1 MMTIKTKLTLN
12 VIIVILIVAGVAIA
26 SIVGMR
32 FVDSKLKDLTQRSTP
47 FQMRTVEFQRQ
58 IQETTADLIKV
69 SASRN
74 RGEFQGAKSEA
85 EKTLAQVE
93 TGQAALQALS
103 GDVKLEAHEALA
115 GIATELFQVTSGKIK
130 AEEDATAANKTI
142 NERLLEAT
150 TRLKELDAK
159 IKGLQSTS
167 SSSYSRSVTET
178 KGVSDRARNVEALK
192 LTLKDFHLGL
202 LEVSKASTKK
212 GVLISQAKCNSA
224 MSKALQNEVAKS
236 SGGISGD
243 LKYLNGRIVPFGKAQ
258 SATLDPGVTDTSA
271 RDQLFAEITQKMNAV
286 NLVLEQEA
294 AMAADTLGSETRKQA
309 SYFGNSTVATGVM
322 ANNSEL
328 LSLGLKV
335 DGLASRLF
343 TATSV
348 KDVDAIEGELN
359 GLFGRI
365 GQVDAQLSKSLSKLN
380 ARTETALLR
389 QAEGALGTVRGLL
402 FVKDGVLSKIRNR
415 LDMEVKAAAAM
426 GKLREIVQKQ
436 AESGQKTV
444 SVAQVDQE
452 KAITTVNRMVR
463 FSTLLIGAISL
474 GAVLF
479 GIAFGVWVYRSISR
493 PLAQL
498 LGVSQAVA
506 KGDLSVRIDTD
517 NGDEVGKVQL
527 AMWEMVNNLR
537 GMVGKIK
544 DATQSL
550 ASSSEELSAT
560 AVSLERGAEEQTTR
574 IDQSATA
581 MTEMTQT
588 TVEVAKNSTDTSDAA
603 VQMKGIADRGKAA
616 MQTTARELDRFV
628 ESVKEAAQKVESLG
642 KQSEEISDVVTLI
655 NDIANQTNLL
665 ALNAAIEAARAGE
678 QGRGFAVVA
687 DNVRELAERTATA
700 TQEISQTVKT
710 MQSSVRDS
718 VAFMHDERESV
729 ETVQGQ
735 VQQTL
740 VAIGEIVNY
749 VEQVA
754 DMVQRIAVAAE
765 EQSSTS
771 EEVAKNMDGIHT
783 IARELRS
790 SFTDI
795 RHSSGGLSQLATE
808 LNGMVGWFRV

>member
-1 MMTIKTKLTLN
+1 MTIKTKLTLN

>member
-58 IQETTADLIKV
+58 IQEATADLIKV

-74 RGEFQGAKSEA
+74 RSEFQSAKAEA
-85 EKTLAQVE
+85 EKTLAQVA
-93 TGQAALQALS
+93 TGQEALQALS

-115 GIATELFQVTSGKIK
+115 GIATELFTVTSGKLK
-130 AEEDATAANKTI
+130 AEEDATTANKAI
-142 NERLLEAT
+142 NDRLLEAT

-178 KGVSDRARNVEALK
+178 KSVSDRARSVEALK

-212 GVLISQAKCNSA
+212 GVLISQAKCNTA
-224 MSKALQNEVAKS
+224 ISKALQNEAAKS
-236 SGGISGD
+236 SSGISTD
-243 LKYLNGRIVPFGKAQ
+243 LKYLNARIVPFGKAQ
-258 SATLDPGVTDTSA
+258 GATLDPGVTDTSA
-271 RDQLFAEITQKMNAV
+271 RDQLFSEITQKMNAV
-286 NLVLEQEA
+286 NLVLEQES
-294 AMAADTLGSETRKQA
+294 AMATDTLGSETRKQA

-335 DGLASRLF
+335 DGLTSRLF
-343 TATSV
+343 TATSA
-348 KDVDAIEGELN
+348 KDVDAIEGEMN

-365 GQVDAQLSKSLSKLN
+365 SQVDAQLSKSLVKLN
-380 ARTETALLR
+380 ARNETALLR
-389 QAEGALGTVRGLL
+389 QAEGAIGTVKGLL

-415 LDMEVKAAAAM
+415 LDMEVKATAAM

-452 KAITTVNRMVR
+452 KAITTVNRMVH

-474 GAVLF
+474 GAIFF
-479 GIAFGVWVYRSISR
+479 GIVFGVWVYRSISK

-506 KGDLSVRIDTD
+506 KGDLSVRIDT
-517 NGDEVGKVQL
+517 NNSDEVGKVQL
-527 AMWEMVNNLR
+527 AMGEMVNNLR

-560 AVSLERGAEEQTTR
+560 AVALERGAEEQTTR

-603 VQMKGIADRGKAA
+603 LQMKGIADRGKVA
-616 MQTTARELDRFV
+616 MQTTARELDRFA

-710 MQSSVRDS
+710 MQTSVRDS
-718 VAFMHDERESV
+718 VAFMHEERESV

-771 EEVAKNMDGIHT
+771 EEVSKNMDGIHT

-795 RHSSGGLSQLATE
+795 SHSSGGLSQLATE

>member
-1 MMTIKTKLTLN
+1 MTIKTKLTLN

-58 IQETTADLIKV
+58 IQEATADLIKV

-74 RGEFQGAKSEA
+74 RSEFQSAKAEA
-85 EKTLAQVE
+85 EKTLAQVA
-93 TGQAALQALS
+93 TGQEALQALS

-115 GIATELFQVTSGKIK
+115 GIATELFTVTSGKLK
-130 AEEDATAANKTI
+130 AEEDATTANKAI
-142 NERLLEAT
+142 NDRLLEAT

-178 KGVSDRARNVEALK
+178 KSVSDRARSVEALK

-212 GVLISQAKCNSA
+212 GVLISQAKCNTA
-224 MSKALQNEVAKS
+224 ISKALQNEAAKS
-236 SGGISGD
+236 SSGISTD
-243 LKYLNGRIVPFGKAQ
+243 LKYLNARIVPFGKAQ
-258 SATLDPGVTDTSA
+258 GATLDPGVTDTSA
-271 RDQLFAEITQKMNAV
+271 RDQLFSEITQKMNAV
-286 NLVLEQEA
+286 NLVLEQES
-294 AMAADTLGSETRKQA
+294 AMATDTLGSETRKQA

-335 DGLASRLF
+335 DGLTSRLF
-343 TATSV
+343 TATSA
-348 KDVDAIEGELN
+348 KDVDAIEGEMN

-365 GQVDAQLSKSLSKLN
+365 SQVDAQLSKSLVKLN

-389 QAEGALGTVRGLL
+389 QAEGALGTVKGLL

-415 LDMEVKAAAAM
+415 LEMEVKATAAM

-474 GAVLF
+474 GAILF
-479 GIAFGVWVYRSISR
+479 GIVFGVWVYRSISR

-506 KGDLSVRIDTD
+506 KGDLSVRIDT
-517 NGDEVGKVQL
+517 NNSDEVGKVQL
-527 AMWEMVNNLR
+527 AMGEMVNNLR

-560 AVSLERGAEEQTTR
+560 AVALERGAEEQTTR

-603 VQMKGIADRGKAA
+603 VQMKGIADRGKVA
-616 MQTTARELDRFV
+616 MQSTARELDRFA

-710 MQSSVRDS
+710 MQNSVRDS
-718 VAFMHDERESV
+718 VAFMHEERESV

-771 EEVAKNMDGIHT
+771 EEVSKNMDGIHT

-795 RHSSGGLSQLATE
+795 SHSSGGLSQLATE

>member
-1 MMTIKTKLTLN
+1 MTIKTKLTLN
-12 VIIVILIVAGVAIA
+12 VITVILIVAGVAIA

-32 FVDSKLKDLTQRSTP
+32 FVDSKLQDLTQRSTP
-47 FQMRTVEFQRQ
+47 FQMRTVEFQRE
-58 IQETTADLIKV
+58 IQEATADLIKA
-69 SASRN
+69 SASRS
-74 RGEFQGAKSEA
+74 RTEFETGKTEA
-85 EKTLAQVE
+85 EKSLAVVE
-93 TGQAALQALS
+93 KGQGALQALS
-103 GDVKLEAHEALA
+103 GDVKLEAHQALTSIA
-115 GIATELFQVTSGKIK
+115 GEIFTVTRGKLQ
-130 AEEDATAANKTI
+130 AEEDAAAANKAIT
-142 NERLLEAT
+142 ERMREAT

-159 IKGLQSTS
+159 IKGLQSS
-167 SSSYSRSVTET
+167 SSTSYSRSVTET
-178 KGVSDRARNVEALK
+178 KGVSDRVRNVEALK

-202 LEVSKASTKK
+202 MEVSKAQGKK
-212 GVLISQAKCNSA
+212 AVLISLAKCNSA
-224 MSKALQNEVAKS
+224 MNKALQNELAKN
-236 SGGISGD
+236 SGSISAD
-243 LKYLNGRIVPFGKAQ
+243 LKYLNSKIAPFGKAQ
-258 SATLDPGVTDTSA
+258 GAAVEPGATDTSA
-271 RDQLFAEITQKMNAV
+271 RDQLFSEITQKMNAV

-294 AMAADTLGSETRKQA
+294 AMAADTLASESHKQS
-309 SYFGNSTVATGVM
+309 SYFNNSTVATSVM
-322 ANNSEL
+322 AGNSEL

-343 TATSV
+343 TAGSA
-348 KDVDAIEGELN
+348 KDVVAIEAELN
-359 GLFGRI
+359 GIFGRI
-365 GQVDAQLSKSLSKLN
+365 GQVDAQLAKSLARLN
-380 ARTETALLR
+380 ARGEAALLH
-389 QAEGALGTVRGLL
+389 QAEGALSAIKGLL

-415 LDMEVKAAAAM
+415 LDMEAKAAAAM
-426 GKLREIVQKQ
+426 GKLREIVKQQ

-452 KAITTVNRMVR
+452 KAITTVNKMVR
-463 FSTLLIGAISL
+463 FSTLLIAAISL

-479 GIAFGVWVYRSISR
+479 GIIFGIWVYRSISR

-498 LGVSQAVA
+498 LSVSQAVA
-506 KGDLSVRIDTD
+506 KGDLAVQIDSKS
-517 NGDEVGKVQL
+517 GDEVGKVQL
-527 AMWEMVNNLR
+527 AMGEMVHNLR

-560 AVSLERGAEEQTTR
+560 AVALEQGAEEQTAR
-574 IDQSATA
+574 IDHSATA

-588 TVEVAKNSTDTSDAA
+588 TIEVARNSSDTSDAA
-603 VQMKGIADRGKAA
+603 TKMKGIAERGKHA
-616 MQTTARELDRFV
+616 MTETARELDRFA
-628 ESVKEAAQKVESLG
+628 ESVQQAAQKVELLG

-687 DNVRELAERTATA
+687 DNVRELAERTGTA
-700 TQEISQTVKT
+700 TQEIAQTVKT
-710 MQSSVRDS
+710 MQNSVRSSVEY
-718 VAFMHDERESV
+718 MHEERESV
-729 ETVQGQ
+729 QKVQGQ

-740 VAIGEIVNY
+740 AAIGEIVSY

-771 EEVAKNMDGIHT
+771 GEVSQNMEGVHQ
-783 IARELRS
+783 IANELRS

>member
-1 MMTIKTKLTLN
+1 MTIKTKLTLN

-58 IQETTADLIKV
+58 IQEATADLIKV

-74 RGEFQGAKSEA
+74 RSEFQNAKAEA
-85 EKTLAQVE
+85 EKTLAQVA
-93 TGQAALQALS
+93 TGQEALQALS

-115 GIATELFQVTSGKIK
+115 GIATELFTVTSGKLK
-130 AEEDATAANKTI
+130 AEEDATTANKAI
-142 NERLLEAT
+142 NDRLLEAT

-178 KGVSDRARNVEALK
+178 KNVSDRARSVEALK
-192 LTLKDFHLGL
+192 LTMKDFHLGL
-202 LEVSKASTKK
+202 LEVSKASTRK
-212 GVLISQAKCNSA
+212 GVLISQAKCNTA
-224 MSKALQNEVAKS
+224 MSKALQNEAAKS
-236 SGGISGD
+236 SSGISND
-243 LKYLNGRIVPFGKAQ
+243 LKYLNARIVPFGKAQ
-258 SATLDPGVTDTSA
+258 GATLDPGVTDTSA
-271 RDQLFAEITQKMNAV
+271 RDQLFSEIIQKMNAV
-286 NLVLEQEA
+286 NLVLEQES
-294 AMAADTLGSETRKQA
+294 AMATDTLGSETRKQA

-343 TATSV
+343 TATSA

-359 GLFGRI
+359 GLFSRI
-365 GQVDAQLSKSLSKLN
+365 GQVDAQLSRSLVKLN
-380 ARTETALLR
+380 ARTETALLH
-389 QAEGALGTVRGLL
+389 QAEGALGTVKGLL

-415 LDMEVKAAAAM
+415 LDMEVKATAAM

-474 GAVLF
+474 GAILF
-479 GIAFGVWVYRSISR
+479 GIVFGVWVYRSISQ

-506 KGDLSVRIDTD
+506 KGDLSVRIDTN

-527 AMWEMVNNLR
+527 AMGEMVNNLR

-560 AVSLERGAEEQTTR
+560 AVALERGAEEQSTR

-603 VQMKGIADRGKAA
+603 VQMKGIADRGKVA
-616 MQTTARELDRFV
+616 MQTTARELDRFA

-710 MQSSVRDS
+710 MQNSVRDS
-718 VAFMHDERESV
+718 VAFMHEERESV
-729 ETVQGQ
+729 VTVQGQ

-771 EEVAKNMDGIHT
+771 EEVSKNMDGIHT

-795 RHSSGGLSQLATE
+795 SHSSGGLSQLATE

>member
-1 MMTIKTKLTLN
+1 MTIKTKLTLN
-12 VIIVILIVAGVAIA
+12 VVTVILIVAGVAIA

-32 FVDSKLKDLTQRSTP
+32 FVDSKLQDLTQRSTP

-58 IQETTADLIKV
+58 IQEATADLIKA

-74 RGEFQGAKSEA
+74 RNEFEASRTEA
-85 EKTLAQVE
+85 EKSLALVE
-93 TGQAALQALS
+93 KGQGALQALS
-103 GDVKLEAHEALA
+103 GDMKLEAHQALT
-115 GIATELFQVTSGKIK
+115 GIAGEIFTVTRGKLK
-130 AEEDATAANKTI
+130 AEEDAAAANKAITD
-142 NERLLEAT
+142 RMREAT
-150 TRLKELDAK
+150 ARLKELDGK

-167 SSSYSRSVTET
+167 STSYSRSVVET
-178 KGVSDRARNVEALK
+178 KGVSDRVRNVEALK

-202 LEVSKASTKK
+202 MEVSKAQSKK

-224 MSKALQNEVAKS
+224 MNKAMQNELAKS
-236 SGGISGD
+236 SGSILAD
-243 LKYLNGRIVPFGKAQ
+243 LKYLNGKIAPFVKAQ
-258 SATLDPGVTDTSA
+258 GAAVEPGATDISA
-271 RDQLFAEITQKMNAV
+271 RDQLFSEITQKMNAV

-294 AMAADTLGSETRKQA
+294 AMAADTLSSESRKQ
-309 SYFGNSTVATGVM
+309 STYFSNSTVATGVM
-322 ANNSEL
+322 ASNSEL

-343 TATSV
+343 TAGSA
-348 KDVDAIEGELN
+348 KDVDAVEAELN
-359 GLFGRI
+359 GIFARI
-365 GQVDAQLSKSLSKLN
+365 GQVDAQLAKSLTKLN
-380 ARTETALLR
+380 ARGETALLR
-389 QAEGALGTVRGLL
+389 QAEGGLATIRGLL

-415 LDMEVKAAAAM
+415 LDMEAKAATAM
-426 GKLREIVQKQ
+426 GKLREIVKQQ
-436 AESGQKTV
+436 AESGEKTV

-474 GAVLF
+474 AAVLF
-479 GIAFGVWVYRSISR
+479 GIIFGIWVYRSISR

-498 LGVSQAVA
+498 LSVSQAVA
-506 KGDLSVRIDTD
+506 KGDLGVNIE
-517 NGDEVGKVQL
+517 NNNADEVGKVQS
-527 AMWEMVNNLR
+527 AMAEMVDNLR

-560 AVSLERGAEEQTTR
+560 AVALEKGAEEQTAR

-588 TVEVAKNSTDTSDAA
+588 TMEVARNSSDTSDAA
-603 VQMKGIADRGKAA
+603 TQMKGIAERGKQA
-616 MQTTARELDRFV
+616 MQETAQELDRFAD
-628 ESVKEAAQKVESLG
+628 SVKQAAEKVESLG

-687 DNVRELAERTATA
+687 DNVRELAERTSTA

-710 MQSSVRDS
+710 MQSSVRSS
-718 VAFMHDERESV
+718 VDYMHEERESV
-729 ETVQGQ
+729 QKVQGQ

-740 VAIGEIVNY
+740 VAIGEIVTY
-749 VEQVA
+749 VERVA

-771 EEVAKNMDGIHT
+771 EEVSTNMEGVHEIAK
-783 IARELRS
+783 ELRS

>member
-1 MMTIKTKLTLN
+1 MTIKTKLTLN
-12 VIIVILIVAGVAIA
+12 VITVILIVAGVSIA

-32 FVDSKLKDLTQRSTP
+32 FVDSKLQDLTQRSTP

-58 IQETTADLIKV
+58 IQEATGDLIKASV
-69 SASRN
+69 SRN
-74 RGEFQGAKSEA
+74 RNEFEAARAEADKSLALVEKGQG
-85 EKTLAQVE
+85 
-93 TGQAALQALS
+93 ALQALS
-103 GDVKLEAHEALA
+103 GDVKLEAHQALT
-115 GIATELFQVTSGKIK
+115 GIAGEIFSVTRGKLQ
-130 AEEDATAANKTI
+130 AEEDAAAANRTI
-142 NERLLEAT
+142 TERIHEAT
-150 TRLKELDAK
+150 ARLKELDSK
-159 IKGLQSTS
+159 IKGLQSAS

-178 KGVSDRARNVEALK
+178 KGVSDRVRNVEALK

-202 LEVSKASTKK
+202 MEVSKAQSKK
-212 GVLISQAKCNSA
+212 AVLISQAKCNSA
-224 MSKALQNEVAKS
+224 MNKALQNEVAKS
-236 SGGISGD
+236 SSGISGD
-243 LKYLNGRIVPFGKAQ
+243 LKYLNGRIAPFVKAQ
-258 SATLDPGVTDTSA
+258 GAAVEPGVTDTSA
-271 RDQLFAEITQKMNAV
+271 RDQLFSEITQKMNAV

-294 AMAADTLGSETRKQA
+294 AMAADTLSSESRKQS

-322 ANNSEL
+322 ASNSEL

-343 TATSV
+343 TAGSG
-348 KDVDAIEGELN
+348 KDVDAIEAELN
-359 GLFGRI
+359 GIFGRI
-365 GQVDAQLSKSLSKLN
+365 AQVDSQLGKALSTLN
-380 ARTETALLR
+380 ARGETALLR
-389 QAEGALGTVRGLL
+389 QAEGALSAIRGLL
-402 FVKDGVLSKIRNR
+402 FVKEGVLFKIRNR
-415 LDMEVKAAAAM
+415 LDMEAKAATAM
-426 GKLREIVQKQ
+426 GKLREIVKQQ
-436 AESGQKTV
+436 AESGEKTV

-452 KAITTVNRMVR
+452 NAIKTVNRMVR
-463 FSTLLIGAISL
+463 FSTMLIGGISL
-474 GAVLF
+474 GAILF
-479 GIAFGVWVYRSISR
+479 GIIFGIWVYRSISR
-493 PLAQL
+493 PLSQL

-506 KGDLSVRIDTD
+506 KGDLGVHIDS
-517 NGDEVGKVQL
+517 NSSDEVGKVQV
-527 AMWEMVNNLR
+527 AMAEMVDNLR

-560 AVSLERGAEEQTTR
+560 AVALEQGAEEQTAR

-588 TVEVAKNSTDTSDAA
+588 TIEVAKNSSDTSDAA
-603 VQMKGIADRGKAA
+603 THMKGIAERGKQA
-616 MQTTARELDRFV
+616 MQETAQELDRFA
-628 ESVKEAAQKVESLG
+628 ESVKQAAQKVESLG

-687 DNVRELAERTATA
+687 DNVRELAERTSTA

-710 MQSSVRDS
+710 MQNSVKSSVD
-718 VAFMHDERESV
+718 FMHEERESV
-729 ETVQGQ
+729 EKVQGQ

-771 EEVAKNMDGIHT
+771 AEVSQNMEGVHH